1 MLINKKINILADT
14 ILDEKKIAT
23 HGAVLDTDKLTV
35 AMSSRNID
43 NDACKVYR
51 DIVRADRA
59 EFEDFVYDL
68 QDMLKTKMEQAEAYE
83 QTSFDEYPDTEPEE

>member
-68 QDMLKTKMEQAEAYE
+68 QDMLKSKYEESDDYE
-83 QTSFDEYPDTEPEE
+83 QTTIEE

>member
-23 HGAVLDTDKLTV
+23 YGAILDVENLTV

-59 EFEDFVYDL
+59 EFEDYVYEL
-68 QDMLKTKMEQAEAYE
+68 QDMLKTKMADAEAYE
-83 QTSFDEYPDTEPEE
+83 QTSFEE